1 MQRIFE
7 PYVLFVKYIAVIC
20 LLCTTFVSSVLAD
33 SWENTSWDNTRYNTT
48 EGTEFYAAFIK
59 NAGETKDS
67 ENLALYLQAVASKT
81 TKVKVTYLSDNSTEE
96 FVVNGGTQVTKN
108 INITKAYA
116 DYDNTPGKQPTEQI
130 TKCALYVTSDNPISL
145 YVTNSL
151 KNAYSGTCVLPT
163 NALGRD
169 YVVQTYLAD
178 KTSTE
183 FAVVGTEEETLVTFN
198 VQRTELDEEA
208 LSVDDGAF
216 VDTVT
221 YEEFTIT
228 LNRGEVF
235 LYLSNKA
242 EVGISG
248 TRICADKP
256 IAVFN
261 GNQFARIP
269 YFKDENQTHLS
280 TQTYPID
287 RWGKQYVVTPTLKND
302 KEHVRL
308 TAFENNTIIRKN
320 GNILCTL
327 NAFDTYQDTIY
338 ATANYYEATKPLA
351 CFLYT
356 LTSGALTNHVAGRPS
371 MTPIT
376 PLEYATKSLLFAT
389 FTSSKN
395 NMLKNHYVNVVTH
408 EDYVKTMLLDNS
420 SIASHFKND
429 ILVGSEKYKYAQIPI
444 SAVAHTLSNSNS
456 KGVFVARIYGM
467 GTNDKGTVGES
478 YAYAA
483 GSRVSRKIDILVDGQ
498 YIKEKTIC
506 KGAPAIKFDGLIG
519 FGLDG
524 NDEVSWCIKEI
535 GNAECDTII
544 NEKIDGSY
552 SISHY
557 FQTDSIDKDF
567 EVSLIVTQNAP
578 SICDGCYYTN
588 TVSDTVKVYIHLKTT
603 YGFKNINNY
612 CYGTEFTLHKD
623 SIIYNIVADTVNTY
637 TPLFDKPFKINRQY
651 NITDRLYS
659 KDGCDSI
666 IQQIFYIRVPD
677 TVTVDTAICDNQQPF
692 VWHLDPFTGKKDS
705 IIIDTIRGEKLTVTR
720 SQPYDNR
727 YGCESLAK
735 LNLHICPVFIDT
747 TILDTCQQPIG
758 RTYRWMGHENHYVYD
773 VHNKR
778 KIKADKIPIYIPGE
792 FTYIDSLKTEPCD
805 DCPSAGCDSIW
816 VLDLTV
822 SHVYSYTQDTTMSN
836 EDYIEWQG
844 LKIGGEDVSISNLD
858 YVVTKDTTLIKEYTT
873 EHDCD
878 SIYTLC
884 IHYGKLFRD
893 TTNAAI
899 CENELEYIWFWN
911 GRALDTITPL
921 PTQDTTYIHTTK
933 SSIGVDSIFY
943 LNLSIL
949 PISTYSYSVTWCRSA
964 GPYSYPSTPE
974 YPLPNLQGL
983 LESDVYRDTLYGAN
997 QYGCDSIIEL
1007 HLEVLDTI
1015 VVPIYHSLCDNELPY
1030 NHPDKSADNLQNLT
1044 VSGVY
1049 RDTLI
1054 SKLTNCDSVVVLHL
1068 QVNYQTQYDT
1078 TIYICENHLPYV
1090 DSHTNIKYTHSTSY
1104 NDTILNIAGCDS
1116 IIHVDLIVTDTFHTY
1131 LDTTLCS
1138 SSAPYYH
1145 PDRRAHHLQGLLESG
1160 VYYDTIS
1167 SYQYG
1172 CDSIL
1177 ILDLTIH
1184 PISTYTHSVTWCR
1197 SAGPYN
1203 YPSTPEYPLH
1213 NLQGLLESDVY
1224 RDTLYGA
1231 NQYGCDSIIEL
1242 HLEVLD
1248 TIVVPIYHSLCDN
1261 ELPYNHPDKSAD
1273 NLQNLTV
1280 SGVYRDT
1287 LISKLTGCDSIV
1299 VLHLQVNS
1307 TYITPIEVSICDN
1320 ELPYTWMAND
1330 AYGIYTKEFGID
1342 STDTFPIV
1350 KYDSMLLKSIYGC
1363 DSLVVLTLSIY
1374 PTYEFLQQD
1383 SICQDPTNK
1392 YWVWIDQF
1400 GGKHDSIDISE
1411 SGLITIADTL
1421 KTVHGCDSL
1430 FGIQLYVKPSYR
1442 FDSIY
1447 TICQNERIDWQGR
1460 GYSGD
1465 NYGWHY
1471 ERKETNSFGL
1481 HVDSIYY
1488 NYEIGDTILSHGVH
1502 YDTVRYTTSLG
1513 CDSIYYL
1520 KLVIMPTN
1528 NSIIEASACDN
1539 DSFYVFTTNDI
1550 YDSYNDTIFIQPIT
1564 RWVDSLHKDTAFYM
1578 YERTLQTKSGCD
1590 SVVHLHLTTY
1600 PSYQYTDYAR
1610 ICQNTKFEW
1619 HGNKYSSSGVYYD
1632 SCLTEYGCDSVHIL
1646 NLYVKP
1652 VLEIHI
1658 DTNICDNQ
1666 LLMHSDTLWYGKD
1679 STRFDTINTVLW
1691 KPGMEIPKPNESR
1704 YIRYQSYDGECDSII
1719 YKYSIHVNPT
1729 FRTDTFVT
1737 LCSNEVLLLNEF
1749 SISLDTMYS
1758 VDYSISAI
1766 DTILMDTLQTIHG
1779 CDSVLVCHAHI
1790 LPAYKYIDYDTICES
1805 DTCFWRDTMFVDML
1819 PGDHSLVDN
1828 MTSIYGCD
1836 SIYELRL
1843 HVNPIYEF
1851 EYDTTI
1857 CSNELFIFYGD
1868 TLTETGTYHA
1878 NHPSIYACDSVT
1890 TLHLTVHDTTFNLL
1904 YDTICIS
1911 EKYRFRDSIITQ
1923 TGYYAFVSTNEWG
1936 CMQYDSICLTVID
1949 TTTYTLYIGD
1959 ILCADEEE
1967 LMVEYEVVSGPE
1979 LIEYSVLFDQFGHS
1993 QGFEDIY
2000 HAPLD
2005 TKGRYLS
2012 IPLPKGE
2019 VLPHPTPTYFDSQQ
2033 GVNQYTY
2040 DDKYAYPLPANYH
2053 ITVIMHNAICGDTLQ
2068 RKDTTFNLLYPSW
2081 IHEQHWND
2089 GIVLYNDMYNGG
2101 HKFSAYQWYQNGDTI
2116 YGATKEYLHIPS
2128 DLLMNDRGNCENYY
2142 QVELTRESDGYKTMT
2157 CPICPV
2163 LLGDTI
2169 VPTKDYFSVV
2179 PTIVDHRNPIVHIL
2193 STKPGKYSYVPYN
2206 LLGQGVGEH
2215 KQGTFVPNGNN
2226 YAGIIDLSGL
2236 GTGTILINVIVD
2248 DQPRAFYITIN

>member
-1 MQRIFE
+1 M
-7 PYVLFVKYIAVIC
+7 KYIAIV
-20 LLCTTFVSSVLAD
+20 LLCIACVSPLLAD
-33 SWENTSWDNTRYNTT
+33 SWVNTSWDNTQYNTT
-48 EGTEFYAAFIK
+48 EGTEFYATFIK

-81 TKVKVTYLSDNSTEE
+81 TKVKVTYLSDYSTEE
-96 FVVNGGTQVTKN
+96 FIVNGGTQVIRN

-116 DYDNTPGKQPTEQI
+116 DYDNTPDKLPTEQI

-145 YVTNSL
+145 YITNSL

-163 NALGRD
+163 KALGKD

-183 FAVVGTEEETLVTFN
+183 FAVVGTEEETSVTFN
-198 VQRTELDEEA
+198 IQRTELDEEA
-208 LSVDDGAF
+208 LSVDDGVF

-221 YEEFTIT
+221 YEEFNIT

-242 EVGISG
+242 EIGISG

-302 KEHVRL
+302 KEHVRI
-308 TAFENNTIIRKN
+308 TAFENNTIIQKN
-320 GNILCTL
+320 GSLLCKL
-327 NAFDTYQDTIY
+327 NAFETYQDTIY
-338 ATANYYEATKPLA
+338 ACSNYYQASNPAA

-356 LTSGALTNHVAGRPS
+356 LTSGALNNHVAGRPS

-376 PLEYATKSLLFAT
+376 PLEYATNSLLFAT
-389 FTSSKN
+389 FTSSKS

-408 EDYVKTMLLDNS
+408 EDYVKTMLLDGS
-420 SIASHFKND
+420 SIASSFKND

-444 SAVAHTLSNSNS
+444 SALAHRLSNSNP

-467 GTNDKGTVGES
+467 GTNDRGTVGES

-483 GSRVSRKIDILVDGQ
+483 GSRISRKIDILVDGQ
-498 YIKEKTIC
+498 YVPEKTIC
-506 KGAPAIKFDGLIG
+506 KGAPAIDFEGLIG
-519 FGLDG
+519 FELDG

-535 GNAECDTII
+535 GDVECDTII
-544 NEKIDGSY
+544 HENIDGEY
-552 SISHY
+552 LMSHY
-557 FQTDSIDKDF
+557 FQTDSVDKDF
-567 EVSLIVTQNAP
+567 EVSLIVTQNTA
-578 SICDGCYYTN
+578 SICDGCNYIN
-588 TVSDTVKVYIHLKTT
+588 TVSDTVRVYIHLKTT
-603 YGFKNINNY
+603 YGFKDINYY

-637 TPLFDKPFKINRQY
+637 NPLFSKPFEINRQY

-659 KDGCDSI
+659 KNGCDSI
-666 IQQIFYIRVPD
+666 IQQIFYIGVPD
-677 TVTVDTAICDNQQPF
+677 TIIIDTAICDNQLPF
-692 VWHLDPFTGKKDS
+692 VWHLDSLTGDKDS
-705 IIIDTIRGEKLTVTR
+705 VIIDTIRGKKVTVTR
-720 SQPYDNR
+720 SHSYSNK
-727 YGCESLAK
+727 YKCESLVR
-735 LNLHICPVFIDT
+735 LNLHICPIVIDT
-747 TILDTCQQPIG
+747 TIVDTCQQPVG
-758 RTYRWMGHENHYVYD
+758 SSYSWLGHENHYVYD
-773 VHNKR
+773 VNNKK
-778 KIKADKIPIYIPGE
+778 KIKADKIPINIPGN
-792 FTYIDSLKTEPCD
+792 FTYIDSLRTKSCG
-805 DCPSAGCDSIW
+805 DCPAAGCDSIW
-816 VLDLTV
+816 VLNLTV
-822 SHVYSYTQDTTMSN
+822 YPMYSFIQDTTISN

-844 LKIGGEDVSISNLD
+844 LTLGGEDAPISKDSLD
-858 YVVTKDTTLIKEYTT
+858 YVVTKDTTLFKAYTT
-873 EHDCD
+873 RYDCD
-878 SIYTLC
+878 STYTLR

-893 TTNAAI
+893 TTDATI
-899 CENELEYIWFWN
+899 CENESQFIWYWN
-911 GRALDTITPL
+911 GRALETIAPL
-921 PTQDTTYIHTTK
+921 PTQDTTYIHMTK

-949 PISTYSYSVTWCRSA
+949 PISKRIYSESWCRSA
-964 GPYSYPSTPE
+964 GPYDSGY
-974 YPLPNLQGL
+974 PNLKGL
-983 LESDVYRDTLYGAN
+983 TSSGVYRDTLKGAN
-997 QYGCDSIIEL
+997 PHGCDSIIEL
-1007 HLEVLDTI
+1007 HLTILDGFKIDTI
-1015 VVPIYHSLCDNELPY
+1015 INMCDNEY
-1030 NHPDKSADNLQNLT
+1030 VVWQDRIYKGSNYMGSISD
-1044 VSGVY
+1044 
-1049 RDTLI
+1049 DTLPIVLLSDTVGYKDSI
-1054 SKLTNCDSVVVLHL
+1054 SYASVLGCDSMHSLMLNVYPSYGMVK
-1068 QVNYQTQYDT
+1068 DT
-1078 TIYICENHLPYV
+1078 TIRY
-1090 DSHTNIKYTHSTSY
+1090 
-1104 NDTILNIAGCDS
+1104 
-1116 IIHVDLIVTDTFHTY
+1116 
-1131 LDTTLCS
+1131 
-1138 SSAPYYH
+1138 
-1145 PDRRAHHLQGLLESG
+1145 
-1160 VYYDTIS
+1160 
-1167 SYQYG
+1167 
-1172 CDSIL
+1172 
-1177 ILDLTIH
+1177 
-1184 PISTYTHSVTWCR
+1184 
-1197 SAGPYN
+1197 
-1203 YPSTPEYPLH
+1203 
-1213 NLQGLLESDVY
+1213 
-1224 RDTLYGA
+1224 
-1231 NQYGCDSIIEL
+1231 
-1242 HLEVLD
+1242 
-1248 TIVVPIYHSLCDN
+1248 
-1261 ELPYNHPDKSAD
+1261 
-1273 NLQNLTV
+1273 
-1280 SGVYRDT
+1280 
-1287 LISKLTGCDSIV
+1287 
-1299 VLHLQVNS
+1299 
-1307 TYITPIEVSICDN
+1307 ICDN
-1320 ELPYTWMAND
+1320 ESYPFIDTIYNAN
-1330 AYGIYTKEFGID
+1330 GEWV
-1342 STDTFPIV
+1342 DTAKTV
-1350 KYDSMLLKSIYGC
+1350 QRHVLTATVASQNGC
-1363 DSLVVLTLSIY
+1363 DSAIAHVVYVY
-1374 PTYEFLQQD
+1374 PTYMETTID
-1383 SICQDPTNK
+1383 TTCQSLGVMYNWSGHNGSLYCKEQGK
-1392 YWVWIDQF
+1392 YVGEI
-1400 GGKHDSIDISE
+1400 SLDIP
-1411 SGLITIADTL
+1411 GTYTFI
-1421 KTVHGCDSL
+1421 DSL
-1430 FGIQLYVKPSYR
+1430 KAKR
-1442 FDSIY
+1442 
-1447 TICQNERIDWQGR
+1447 
-1460 GYSGD
+1460 
-1465 NYGWHY
+1465 
-1471 ERKETNSFGL
+1471 
-1481 HVDSIYY
+1481 
-1488 NYEIGDTILSHGVH
+1488 
-1502 YDTVRYTTSLG
+1502 
-1513 CDSIYYL
+1513 CDEC
-1520 KLVIMPTN
+1520 
-1528 NSIIEASACDN
+1528 IE
-1539 DSFYVFTTNDI
+1539 
-1550 YDSYNDTIFIQPIT
+1550 
-1564 RWVDSLHKDTAFYM
+1564 
-1578 YERTLQTKSGCD
+1578 
-1590 SVVHLHLTTY
+1590 
-1600 PSYQYTDYAR
+1600 
-1610 ICQNTKFEW
+1610 
-1619 HGNKYSSSGVYYD
+1619 
-1632 SCLTEYGCDSVHIL
+1632 CDSVHIL
-1646 NLYVKP
+1646 KLTVLPSYTISDKTVKFSEEETYTWDKNGVTYGGKNATLPHDVTVYKDTIIQYDLRTETVGTHACDSILLLDIQIGKVYRDTLKDSICGNLPYTWLGIDGNGKEIERMVIDTPQTKVYQVDFITAMGFDSIFYLDLTVYPAYVKQDSMITYERTCQNSLYTWRRHGEALKSDSLYCITNMQWIDANEIPTDIVGTFTYIDSMTTIHGCDSIYTLILQIDEEFISRDTIHICNDTFVIWHDTIYVGTEYIGSFPDPTMEIIRLAPQIYLDTIIYKTKTGCDSTVYLCLNIHELYDVIDYQVACDDSIPYIWTTKDSFGEYYDTIVYEPAVEYLDPITNKPTKDVIQLNSTRTLTSIHGCDSVVNLDLTIYPTYRFVTSARICANEPYEWRGNKYSKTGRYYDDTTTLYGCDSIYELDLYVKP
-1652 VLEIHI
+1652 VLEIYI

-1737 LCSNEVLLLNEF
+1737 LCSNEVLLLNDF

-1923 TGYYAFVSTNEWG
+1923 TGHYAFVSTNEWG

-2033 GVNQYTY
+2033 GVNEYTY
-2040 DDKYAYPLPANYH
+2040 ADKYAYPLPANYH

-2116 YGATKEYLHIPS
+2116 YGATKEYLYIPS
-2128 DLLMNDRGNCENYY
+2128 DLLMNDRGDCNNYY

-2163 LLGDTI
+2163 VLKDTI
-2169 VPTKDYFSVV
+2169 VPTKDYFSLV

-2193 STKPGKYSYVPYN
+2193 STKSGKYSFTPYN
-2206 LLGQGVGEH
+2206 LMGQRMNIPIE
-2215 KQGTFVPNGNN
+2215 GTFEPNGNN
-2226 YAGIIDLSGL
+2226 YAGTIDLSGL
-2236 GTGTILINVIVD
+2236 GRGTLLINVIVE
-2248 DQPRAFYITIN
+2248 DQSRSFYITIN